1 MQLIIL
7 YFFKNL
13 KMKFCKKILVSFVS
27 INIFFSVHSV
37 AQTTDDLEQMIRSS
51 KTRAA
56 LVQNVQKAVVHIKV
70 EKIVRGSNGRSFNN
84 PMDLYNDE
92 FFRRFFPELNPPKNN
107 QQREQ
112 PNREFR
118 QKGMGSGSII
128 DSEGYILTN
137 HPVSYTHLTLPTILL
152 V

>member
-13 KMKFCKKILVSFVS
+13 KMKFYKKFLKSFVL
-27 INIFFSVHSV
+27 INVFFSLHSV

-70 EKIVRGSNGRSFNN
+70 EKIVRGSDGRYFNN
-84 PMDLYNDE
+84 P
-92 FFRRFFPELNPPKNN
+92 
-107 QQREQ
+107 
-112 PNREFR
+112 
-118 QKGMGSGSII
+118 
-128 DSEGYILTN
+128 ILQN
-137 HPVSYTHLTLPTILL
+137 KITLI
-152 V
+152 

>member
-1 MQLIIL
+1 
-7 YFFKNL
+7 
-13 KMKFCKKILVSFVS
+13 MKFCKKFLVSFVLLH
-27 INIFFSVHSV
+27 ILFSVHSV

-70 EKIVRGSNGRSFNN
+70 EKIVRGYDGRSLNN

-107 QQREQ
+107 QQRVQ
-112 PNREFR
+112 PNR
-118 QKGMGSGSII
+118 
-128 DSEGYILTN
+128 
-137 HPVSYTHLTLPTILL
+137 
-152 V
+152 